1 MAKRRGT
8 KTVTKKHLARLER
21 EQRQRRIILISSVV
35 VLLIVVVLIGY
46 GIIEQAVIE
55 PNQPVA
61 MVDEEKITTADFQNR
76 VKYQRRQL
84 VQQYLGTYQNM
95 QMFGEDENTQAFF
108 QQSLNQIEFQLDPV
122 TLGQQTLETM
132 IDDVIIRQEAER
144 RGIDV
149 TDEEVDKY
157 LEEAIGYF
165 EGGTPPTQT
174 PVPTSLPTSTLS
186 PTQLALIPPTTTP
199 TATTTP
205 TTTKTTSTP
214 EGTDLEPSEPT
225 STVTELP
232 TPTPFTYEAYQELYN
247 QVLTSFEEDISLSE
261 KELRDILINE
271 LYRQKVKDVI
281 LVDIKCEQDQVWA
294 RHILVEDEET
304 AQEVLTKLKSGE
316 DFPLLAAQYS
326 TDESNKDNG
335 GDLGWFSVG
344 RMVPEF
350 EQVAFNLNVS
360 QISEPV
366 ETQFG
371 WHIIQTLG
379 HEVRPLSAL
388 ECNQFKDQEFTNWLE
403 QQKLISSIERFDYWR
418 ERVPTEPSIPPNLTQ
433 F

>member
-46 GIIEQAVIE
+46 GIIEQVVVE

-61 MVDEEKITTADFQNR
+61 VVDEEKITTAEFQNR

-84 VQQYLGTYQNM
+84 VQQYLSTYQNM

-108 QQSLNQIEFQLDPV
+108 QQTLNQIEFQLDPV

-165 EGGTPPTQT
+165 EGGVPPTQT
-174 PVPTSLPTSTLS
+174 PIPTSLPTSTLS

-205 TTTKTTSTP
+205 TTTITTSTP
-214 EGTDLEPSEPT
+214 ESTDLEPSEPT
-225 STVTELP
+225 PTVTELP
-232 TPTPFTYEAYQELYN
+232 TPTPFTFEAYQELYN
-247 QVLTSFEEDISLSE
+247 QILTSFEEDIGLSE
-261 KELRDILINE
+261 KELRDILKNE
-271 LYRQKVKDVI
+271 LYRQKVRDAI
-281 LVDIKCEQDQVWA
+281 LADIKCEQDQVWA

-304 AQEVLTKLKSGE
+304 AQEVLTKLESGE
-316 DFPLLAAQYS
+316 EFAQLAAEYS

-350 EQVAFNLNVS
+350 EQVAFNLNVG

-388 ECNQFKDQEFTNWLE
+388 ECNQFKDQEFTNWLD
-403 QQKLISSIERFDYWR
+403 QQKLISSIERFEYWQ